1 MIFEKIKLTFQ
12 LRLSN
17 ISLLLACVSKA
28 GSCDMRKT
36 GECIGNKILRENA
49 IQMLDQRD
57 YDSFNQGAGLL
68 EG

>member
-1 MIFEKIKLTFQ
+1 ML
-12 LRLSN
+12 
-17 ISLLLACVSKA
+17 KA
-28 GSCDMRKT
+28 GPCDMRKK
-36 GECIGNKILRENA
+36 GECIGNKILKENA